1 MKAPI
6 PSCLQACPD
15 SMGPST
21 MTAADSASDASFDS
35 RYIFLDKPLL
45 RRALTMR
52 ERHERLYK
60 HALLSI
66 ALR

>member
-1 MKAPI
+1 M
-6 PSCLQACPD
+6 
-15 SMGPST
+15 
-21 MTAADSASDASFDS
+21 
-35 RYIFLDKPLL
+35 DKPLL

>member
-1 MKAPI
+1 
-6 PSCLQACPD
+6 
-15 SMGPST
+15 MGPST